1 MVGAAL
7 GFIELGGIVLAWW
20 VFWTFLIRGFT
31 AQHPDSPAI
40 QGLAAVTI
48 A

>member
-1 MVGAAL
+1 MLTSAI

-20 VFWTFLIRGFT
+20 IFWTFLIRGFS
-31 AQHPDSPAI
+31 AQHPNSAAI
-40 QGLAAVTI
+40 QGLASVSI

>member
-1 MVGAAL
+1 MLGAAL
-7 GFIELGGIVLAWW
+7 GFFEIGGIVLAWW
-20 VFWTFLIRGFT
+20 IFWTFVIRGFT
-31 AQHPDSPAI
+31 AQHADSPAI